1 LKELIDISIPL
12 KNGMVCW
19 PGSPGFT
26 ITRILEMVKGDVAN
40 GSQIN
45 TDVHIGTHIDAPWH
59 SIPDG
64 VTIEQL
70 SLDVLIGPAYVLRLP
85 DISEINGEILGKA
98 NVPQGTQ
105 RLLFHTRNSSIWN
118 SNDNEFR
125 KDFVALTMD
134 GAEWIAKKGIKL
146 VGIDY
151 LSIQPFGESMEIHN
165 VMLKEGIIIVEGLNL
180 SGVEQG
186 HYELMC
192 LPLRIVGAEGSPA
205 RAVLR
210 KI

>member
-12 KNGMVCW
+12 KTGMVCW

-26 ITRILEMVKGDVAN
+26 LTRIMDMEMGDVAN

-59 SIPDG
+59 SIPNG
-64 VTIEQL
+64 ATIEQL
-70 SLDVLIGPAYVLRLP
+70 PIDVLIGPAYVLRLP
-85 DISEINGEILGKA
+85 DVSEITGDILRKT
-98 NVPQGTQ
+98 NIPKGTE

-118 SNDNEFR
+118 SNEMEFR
-125 KDFVALTMD
+125 KDFVALTLD
-134 GAEWIAKKGIKL
+134 GAEWISKNDIKL

-165 VMLKEGIIIVEGLNL
+165 VMLKKGIVIVEGLNL

-186 HYELMC
+186 NYELIC
-192 LPLRIVGAEGSPA
+192 LPLRLVGAEGSPA

-210 KI
+210 RI